1 MYLLLSIIL
10 SMGLGWI
17 LLMMGPL
24 ASGIAAFGIVVG
36 CIVRGLYIL
45 IDIHKRISTITTNQD
60 KVQEAYE
67 NQLKKG
73 DQGTY

>member
-45 IDIHKRISTITTNQD
+45 IDIHKRISTITTNQN

-67 NQLKKG
+67 NQLKEG